1 MTSPLSISQAPTAAV
16 PEASTQA
23 NTYTDLNALASLKN
37 APTSAATIKAVSEQV
52 EALFLQMMLKSM
64 RDAGDAAGE
73 EPSNEMGMY
82 QDMFDKQ
89 VALTLSKRQ
98 DLGIARLFERQL
110 GGKTSD
116 GKTRGLKNLGAVP
129 AGADSSSQL
138 KPLNKG
144 ALPDAQSRAAPPT
157 TGANFAEQA
166 ADFVQQVL
174 PTIRQAAA
182 AIGVSPLGM
191 LAQAALETGWG
202 QRMPRAADGSS
213 SLNLFGVKAGSD
225 WNGERAVADTVEISG
240 GVAKQTRTA
249 FRAYGSIEESV
260 GDFARLLISSPRYRE
275 AVAAGG
281 SAQAYVQ
288 SIAKAGYATDPD
300 YANKLN
306 EVLNSGTLQ
315 TALGARLAKL

>member
-1 MTSPLSISQAPTAAV
+1 M

-37 APTSAATIKAVSEQV
+37 APTSPATIKAVSEQV

-64 RDAGDAAGE
+64 RDASDAAGE
-73 EPSNEMGMY
+73 PTSNETGMY

-110 GGKTSD
+110 GGKTTD
-116 GKTRGLKNLGAVP
+116 GKGSDAKATGLKSLGAAAAEVSP
-129 AGADSSSQL
+129 SQL
-138 KPLNKG
+138 KPLPKSG
-144 ALPDAQSRAAPPT
+144 ADSHGGTAPP
-157 TGANFAEQA
+157 TGANFSERA

-182 AIGVSPLGM
+182 ALGVNPLGM

-202 QRMPRAADGSS
+202 QRMPRTADGSS

-225 WNGERAVADTVEISG
+225 WSGARAVADTVEISD

-260 GDFARLLISSPRYRE
+260 SDFARLLASSPRYRE
-275 AVAAGG
+275 AVAAGS

-288 SIAKAGYATDPD
+288 HIAKAGYATDPE

-315 TALGARLAKL
+315 AALGARLARL

>member
-1 MTSPLSISQAPTAAV
+1 MTSPLSTSLSPTSAA
-16 PEASTQA
+16 PEASAQA

-37 APTSAATIKAVSEQV
+37 APASAATIKAVSEQV

-64 RDAGDAAGE
+64 RDAGEASGE
-73 EPSNEMGMY
+73 ETSNEMGMY

-110 GGKTSD
+110 GGGKATD
-116 GKTRGLKNLGAVP
+116 GKAPGSKSPGAAP
-129 AGADSSSQL
+129 AAPASQL
-138 KPLNKG
+138 QPLPKG
-144 ALPDAQSRAAPPT
+144 ARPDSRDAAPPP
-157 TGANFAEQA
+157 TGANLSEQA
-166 ADFVQQVL
+166 SDFVQQVL
-174 PTIRQAAA
+174 PTIRRAALA
-182 AIGVSPLGM
+182 LGVNPLGM

-202 QRMPRAADGSS
+202 QRMPRTADGNS

-225 WNGERAVADTVEISG
+225 WSGARAVADTVEISG

-260 GDFARLLISSPRYRE
+260 GDFARLLTSSPRYRE

-288 SIAKAGYATDPD
+288 SIARAGYATDPE

-306 EVLNSGTLQ
+306 EVLNSGALQ
-315 TALGARLAKL
+315 AALGTRRLAKL